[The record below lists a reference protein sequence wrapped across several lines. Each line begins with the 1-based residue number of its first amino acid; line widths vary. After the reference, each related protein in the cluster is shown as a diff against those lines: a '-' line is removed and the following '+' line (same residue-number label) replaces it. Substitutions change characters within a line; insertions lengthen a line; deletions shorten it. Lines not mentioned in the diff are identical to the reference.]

1 MPHHTACETRLTLCD
16 AMIFT
21 ETDNTL
27 DVSLL
32 LFPGFSL
39 MSLATALD
47 PLRGA
52 NRVLGREAYR
62 WRLFSMDG
70 TAPCAS
76 CGVPVAVEGR
86 FDADACGPL
95 LVLVAAFGAERQ
107 ATPDTLM
114 AVRKGVR
121 RADMVFGVEAGA
133 WVLALAGLLDGR
145 RATTHWE
152 DLEDFAARFPHVEVV
167 PDRFVGDGAIYTT
180 GGATPALDLML
191 TLIRARNGYSAAL
204 DVASLYI
211 YEEMRAAG
219 DTQPV
224 VSLGRIRRHEP
235 RVAEA
240 IRIMET
246 HLDHPLTMAAIAL
259 RVGLSTRNLELLF
272 RRMVEMSPAAYFL
285 KLRIAQARRLVVD
298 TNLSMAEIADRSGFS
313 SISALSRAFRRH
325 YGQAPSA
332 ARRARG

>member
-1 MPHHTACETRLTLCD
+1 
-16 AMIFT
+16 MIFT
-21 ETDNTL
+21 ETDDTL

-107 ATPDTLM
+107 ATPETLM

-167 PDRFVGDGAIYTT
+167 PDRFVGDGAIY
-180 GGATPALDLML
+180 LS
-191 TLIRARNGYSAAL
+191 LIH
-204 DVASLYI
+204 I
-211 YEEMRAAG
+211 
-219 DTQPV
+219 
-224 VSLGRIRRHEP
+224 
-235 RVAEA
+235 
-240 IRIMET
+240 
-246 HLDHPLTMAAIAL
+246 
-259 RVGLSTRNLELLF
+259 
-272 RRMVEMSPAAYFL
+272 
-285 KLRIAQARRLVVD
+285 
-298 TNLSMAEIADRSGFS
+298 
-313 SISALSRAFRRH
+313 
-325 YGQAPSA
+325 
-332 ARRARG
+332 